1 MYFILCRHSHMRSSD
16 QTDGWNSGPDS
27 DVTCDESGWSYSD
40 QTDDWN
46 PGPDD
51 SDLTFDDSDWFPN
64 SDLENN
70 TSVKTGV
77 SVH

>member
-1 MYFILCRHSHMRSSD
+1 M
-16 QTDGWNSGPDS
+16 T
-27 DVTCDESGWSYSD
+27 YSD

-64 SDLENN
+64 SDLEMNV
-70 TSVKTGV
+70 SVKTEV
-77 SVH
+77 SVNYFFTR